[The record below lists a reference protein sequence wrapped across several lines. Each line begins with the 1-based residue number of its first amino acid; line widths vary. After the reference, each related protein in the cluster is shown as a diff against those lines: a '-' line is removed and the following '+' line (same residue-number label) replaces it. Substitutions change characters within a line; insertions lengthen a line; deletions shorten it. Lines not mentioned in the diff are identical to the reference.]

1 VLTGLVSAAGGS
13 AQVAGF
19 DVVEG
24 ARGPNALAMG
34 VCPQHDLLFPLL
46 TANETMLLF
55 CGLKNLPKAAWAAE
69 VESTLASVNLAD
81 VADRLTSTFSGGMK
95 RRLSVA
101 LAALGRPPLLIFDE
115 PSTGLDP
122 LARAELLQLLQGLK
136 KTSGLLLTTHSMSEA
151 SALGDRVA
159 IMAGGLLVAVGSTV
173 ELTSRYGRGYSLSLT
188 LVDDTAATFAAVE
201 AAVRERAPNALLALR
216 DGVAVAC
223 SVPFSAVDVE
233 LPSLLE
239 WADSTRGEPILEYG
253 VSGPTLEDAFI
264 AVSAASHFNL
274 AEQALGGGQG
284 DVDGA
289 ADAGDDGYA
298 ALADD
303 ASPVPKSTSR
313 LVHALCVK
321 NFTLI
326 SRARGL
332 CICQLVTPL
341 LILGLL
347 LTLEILLKVEV
358 GLTAVAIIPPIYL
371 PLNIPL
377 SLLQPD
383 SAFALRAAIGT
394 IARGA
399 SSDASFPLAGATRAL
414 AAHTGALRASNEY
427 AIAQGGSPTG
437 TCMSFYLASIDAAL
451 GVNQTAL
458 ESAVGTFP
466 RDILP
471 LPAPTTPPSEEV
483 GVQGFLQYVPS
494 YWCQLRNSTVTP
506 SPFFDARGF
515 SNGDAIDAELF
526 SDLLAL
532 NRADSTLL
540 QKTPPCTPPFEV
552 NCPAFILPDGAWIL
566 HDLSVGGGGSQSAG
580 ALSATLQINT
590 AASTSYH
597 RPNGLSRPPPP
608 APSVLT
614 LDAARLGSID
624 LVTRA
629 FASWSTA
636 AGKPLALPLL
646 SIAST
651 MSELSI
657 QTISD
662 VVEIIGAVLFV
673 ILLSAPLPLFIFVQ
687 VQEKEL
693 RLDEMQLSMG
703 VRAIPAQAVIFAI
716 NALVYGVIVAL
727 FWSIAGGYMQLR
739 VMAHTSP
746 LLLFAT
752 FVGHGLA
759 LVGTGSLVSA
769 FVWDRQVATV
779 LGVILGIVS
788 PLIAT
793 SIMAGVYGR
802 TLPWSLN
809 TVPPAGLYAIPILGV
824 QFALSRILYLATFS
838 ALAFKE
844 PLTSSELN
852 PATSEVGVAV
862 FSLYVSAAAYAVLA
876 AYLEQVLPR
885 RYGTPQH
892 FLFCVHR
899 TWRARAAALITAS
912 CGRRGAD
919 IAHVLCG
926 PASALST
933 DDDEP
938 ARHGLSLQ
946 SDSDAPFAHSSRWAQ
961 SAGLSAPAAT
971 SAYALG
977 EDSDVFASRHLVDA
991 EIWPSAV
998 ADPARC
1004 GAAYPIVIKNLRKEW
1019 PLATSVKR
1027 RDTNT
1032 TATADD
1038 AAPLLGV
1045 VEDGDGS
1052 SDVASALRLGGE
1064 GGLIDALPYK
1074 ELEQRA
1080 MLARGV
1086 KVAVSDLSLAIP
1098 AGACFGLLG
1107 ENGAGKTSTVAM
1119 LQGLYVPT
1127 GGGAFVGGFDIAT
1140 EQQSVR
1146 LSLGI
1151 VPQFDVLWPTLT
1163 IGEHVLFYARVK
1175 GVPRASEAAA
1185 VQDILRR
1192 VGLADVSARRSDA
1205 LSGGMRRR
1213 LSIACA
1219 MVGAPRVV
1227 LLDEL
1232 TTGLDPASR
1241 RAVWRI
1247 ITRARQAQPRA
1258 VFVVISHEMAEV
1270 EALCSGRKS
1279 SCAIMTHGRVRALG
1293 SVTRLRERYGG
1304 GVVLRVAFRADAA
1317 ADSPRVADDAL
1328 GAVLDDAAPTQ
1339 AWVAARGLVE
1349 RLFPVG
1355 DGSARVDGHVFQTRG
1370 RGASGNVVEA
1380 GSASFVLSAGSSAS
1394 GAQVSIATAFRRLRA
1409 GVVAGGAVTS
1419 YAIEA
1424 QTLEAVFSRVVRHYR
1439 A

>member
-1 VLTGLVSAAGGS
+1 MSAAGGK

-19 DVVEG
+19 DVIEG

-46 TANETMLLF
+46 TARETMFLF
-55 CGLKNLPKAAWAAE
+55 CGLKNLPKADWDAE

-151 SALGDRVA
+151 SALGDRIA

-173 ELTSRYGRGYSLSLT
+173 ELTTRYGRGYSLSLT
-188 LVDDTAATFAAVE
+188 LVDDSAATYAAVE
-201 AAVRERAPNALLALR
+201 ASVRERSPAAQLALR
-216 DGVAVAC
+216 DGVAVTFNI
-223 SVPFSAVDVE
+223 PFSAVDAE
-233 LPSLLE
+233 LPGLLE
-239 WADSTRGEPILEYG
+239 WADSTRGEPVMEYG

-289 ADAGDDGYA
+289 ADAADDSYE

-303 ASPVPKSTSR
+303 AAPVAKSAAR
-313 LVHALCVK
+313 LVHALVVK
-321 NFTLI
+321 NLTLI

-347 LTLEILLKVEV
+347 LTLEVLLKVEV
-358 GLTAVAIIPPIYL
+358 GLTSVTIVPPIYL

-377 SLLQPD
+377 SLLNPD
-383 SAFALRAAIGT
+383 SSFALRAAIGT

-399 SSDASFPLAGATRAL
+399 SSDAGSPLAGATRAL
-414 AAHTGALRASNEY
+414 AAHVGSLQASNDY
-427 AIAQGGSPTG
+427 ASTQSGTPIG
-437 TCMSFYLASIDAAL
+437 TCMSFYLISVDAAL
-451 GVNQTAL
+451 GVNQAAL
-458 ESAVGTFP
+458 EIAVGAFP
-466 RDILP
+466 RDIRH
-471 LPAPTTPPSEEV
+471 LPAPSTPPSQEG
-483 GVQGFLQYVPS
+483 GVRGFLKHVPS
-494 YWCQLRNSTVTP
+494 YWCRLRNSTVSPT
-506 SPFFDARGF
+506 PFFDARGF
-515 SNGDAIDAELF
+515 SNGNAIDAELF
-526 SDLLAL
+526 SDLLTL

-540 QKTPPCTPPFEV
+540 QIMPPCAPPYEV
-552 NCPAFILPDGAWIL
+552 NCPAYILPDGAWL
-566 HDLSVGGGGSQSAG
+566 VHDLSFGASSESAG
-580 ALSATLQINT
+580 VLSATLQINT

-597 RPNGLSRPPPP
+597 RPNGISRPPPP

-614 LDAARLGSID
+614 LDAARLGSLD

-629 FASWSTA
+629 FASWSTDA
-636 AGKPLALPLL
+636 ARPLTMPLL

-703 VRAIPAQAVIFAI
+703 VRAVPAQAVIFAI
-716 NALVYGVIVAL
+716 NAVVYGVIVVL
-727 FWSIAGGYMQLR
+727 FWAIAGGYMQLR

-746 LLLFAT
+746 LLLGAT
-752 FVGHGLA
+752 FLGHGLA

-838 ALAFKE
+838 ALAFHE
-844 PLTSSELN
+844 PLTSSELD
-852 PATSEVGVAV
+852 PATSEVGVAI
-862 FSLYVSAAAYAVLA
+862 FSLYFSAAAYAILA
-876 AYLEQVLPR
+876 MYLEQVLPR
-885 RYGTPQH
+885 RFGTPRH

-899 TWRARAAALITAS
+899 SWRARAAALIAKS
-912 CGRRGAD
+912 CGRHGAD
-919 IAHVLCG
+919 FAHVLCG
-926 PASALST
+926 PASALNAV
-933 DDDEP
+933 DDEP
-938 ARHGLSLQ
+938 TRVGLSLQ
-946 SDSDAPFAHSSRWAQ
+946 SESSVNTPPDAPFVHTARWAPN
-961 SAGLSAPAAT
+961 AGLSHIAAT

-977 EDSDVFASRHLVDA
+977 EDSDVFASRQVVDA
-991 EIWPSAV
+991 EIWPRAI
-998 ADPARC
+998 ANPGRC
-1004 GAAYPIVIKNLRKEW
+1004 GTLYPILIKNLRKEW
-1019 PLATSVKR
+1019 PLATSVTR
-1027 RDTNT
+1027 RDADNQ
-1032 TATADD
+1032 ATSDD

-1045 VEDGDGS
+1045 VEDEEIRGTS
-1052 SDVASALRLGGE
+1052 TAFRLGGE
-1064 GGLIDALPYK
+1064 GGLVDALPYA

-1080 MLARGV
+1080 MLSRGV

-1127 GGGAFVGGFDIAT
+1127 GGSAFVGGFDITT
-1140 EQQSVR
+1140 EQQNVR

-1163 IGEHVLFYARVK
+1163 IAEHVLFYARVK
-1175 GVPRASEAAA
+1175 GVPYSSEASA

-1247 ITRARQAQPRA
+1247 ITRARQSQPRA
-1258 VFVVISHEMAEV
+1258 VFVVISHDMAEV
-1270 EALCSGRKS
+1270 EALCSGRAS

-1317 ADSPRVADDAL
+1317 DSANISDAAL
-1328 GAVLDDAAPTQ
+1328 GAILDDSESTQ
-1339 AWVAARGLVE
+1339 AWVSARALVE
-1349 RLFPVG
+1349 RLFPTG

-1370 RGASGNVVEA
+1370 RGAAGNVVEA
-1380 GSASFVLSAGSSAS
+1380 GSANFVLSAGSTAS

-1409 GVVAGGAVTS
+1409 GVTGGSVVS
-1419 YAIEA
+1419 WAIEA